1 MVGGLMTASAAL
13 KDADTIEEVH
23 QENLTL
29 QFQQAGEQI
38 QDPEIKAYDELLL
51 EGISP
56 FLANPDK
63 TGLERYLPDI
73 EGVYHESLTTPFGQA
88 GQQIE
93 DHELKTAYDRITGG
107 LDN

>member
-1 MVGGLMTASAAL
+1 MNYLFMIAVGMMVGGLMTASVASN
-13 KDADTIEEVH
+13 DADTIEGVH

-73 EGVYHESLTTPFGQA
+73 EGVYHESLTM
-88 GQQIE
+88 
-93 DHELKTAYDRITGG
+93 
-107 LDN
+107 